1 MDSRRTFHHMPGN
14 IISANDPAGIKVKI
28 CRSCLKI
35 GETLDLGLTG
45 VLAGISLVLASNK
58 VSIFAISYDTDYIL
72 IKYNNSGNIVKALE
86 EGYEIQNKKLYRVN
100 LEN

>member
-1 MDSRRTFHHMPGN
+1 
-14 IISANDPAGIKVKI
+14 
-28 CRSCLKI
+28 
-35 GETLDLGLTG
+35 
-45 VLAGISLVLASNK
+45 